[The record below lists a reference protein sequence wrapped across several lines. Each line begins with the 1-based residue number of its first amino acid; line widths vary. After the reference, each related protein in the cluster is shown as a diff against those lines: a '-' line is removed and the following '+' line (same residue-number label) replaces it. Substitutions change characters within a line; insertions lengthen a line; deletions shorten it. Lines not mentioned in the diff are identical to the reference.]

1 MLLSQL
7 HSRLWPKTHKH
18 WNRII
23 LAVLKVPKIEL
34 SVPKMEIRDHFKGH
48 FVNVKY
54 FFCFPFLQVFYVNN
68 NRKNTTNMVFSCVC
82 LGWCP
87 IAMLW
92 CLFVLLTQLLVAV
105 SFLSGIW
112 EITKAMKQHPYIQKA
127 EVLEVR
133 TPQIILSFRKVIV
146 WERANYQ
153 ICCVEFCQEE
163 Q

>member
-1 MLLSQL
+1 MLV
-7 HSRLWPKTHKH
+7 
-18 WNRII
+18 I
-23 LAVLKVPKIEL
+23 LAVPKMEL

-68 NRKNTTNMVFSCVC
+68 NRKKHHQYGFLICLFGSCS
-82 LGWCP
+82 

-92 CLFVLLTQLLVAV
+92 CLFLLLTQLLVAV
-105 SFLSGIW
+105 SSLSAIW